1 MYMTSQ
7 MTRNNFIT
15 SKKFLNNRINRE
27 KKTTLIL
34 IFQFFSSVVK
44 LKPHL

>member
-1 MYMTSQ
+1 MTSQ
-7 MTRNNFIT
+7 MTRNNFNT
-15 SKKFLNNRINRE
+15 SKQFLNNRINRKK